1 MSTFV
6 PVIRIGTMP
15 SITID
20 QAKNNCQ
27 KNEKGSQE
35 NQEDIFHYENEITE
49 NGGGRLQYH

>member
-6 PVIRIGTMP
+6 PVRRIGTMP